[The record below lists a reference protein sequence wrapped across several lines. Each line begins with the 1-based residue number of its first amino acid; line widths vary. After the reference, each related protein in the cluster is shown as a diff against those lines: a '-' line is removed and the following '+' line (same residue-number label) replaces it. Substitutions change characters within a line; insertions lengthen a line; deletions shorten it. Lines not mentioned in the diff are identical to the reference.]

1 MTDDYPAAPDQR
13 SRACVRAG
21 LVLAAFDGS
30 TGGLNALAYAC
41 GLAERTDAHL
51 VVLYVESG
59 VGLGY
64 TAAGPA
70 HLEWVSRETTD
81 AIGAA
86 QCSVEIM
93 VGTGDPAAVIGET
106 ARHLKADAVVVGRS
120 RHPCLHPL
128 GSVPGQ
134 VVRRSACPVLVI
146 P

>member
-1 MTDDYPAAPDQR
+1 MTDDHPAAQDQR
-13 SRACVRAG
+13 SRARVRAG
-21 LVLAAFDGS
+21 LVLTAFDGS
-30 TGGLNALAYAC
+30 TGGTNALAYAC
-41 GLAERTDAHL
+41 GLAERTAAHL

-59 VGLGY
+59 AGLGY
-64 TAAGPA
+64 TAADPA
-70 HLEWVSRETTD
+70 PLEWASHEVTE

-86 QCSVEIM
+86 RCSVEIM

-106 ARHLKADAVVVGRS
+106 ARRLHADAVVVGRS

-134 VVRRSACPVLVI
+134 VVRRATCPVLVI